1 MSRDEDSSEASPSR
15 PEWPRLIRRPL
26 GIPTRGKTTSGR
38 LRRADQ
44 LLAVVYPF
52 ALRNM
57 HAPFV
62 DLGFGETPITA
73 LDSLQQLRA
82 INPKLQVI
90 GVEIDADRV
99 QAAQPYA
106 RPGLEFRL
114 GGFNLPLAADE
125 VAGVIRALN
134 VLRQY
139 PEADYAASLAV
150 LGSYLAQSGILL
162 EGTSDPPGN
171 LIALNLFVR
180 GGEHLIHDGLAL
192 MANLRQPF
200 APRELQAILPKNYIH
215 HVDPGSPLD
224 EFFGAWSA
232 AWLRAIQTQ
241 ERDPQW
247 VFAQAGIW
255 LREEH
260 GYPVSLRPGLLRR
273 GILLLRSVPGDVN
286 RRILLTGRR

>member
-1 MSRDEDSSEASPSR
+1 MTRNEDSPSR
-15 PEWPRLIRRPL
+15 LGWLRRARRPL
-26 GIPTRGKTTSGR
+26 GILTRGKTTSGR

-44 LLAVVYPF
+44 LLAVAYPF
-52 ALRNM
+52 TLRNM
-57 HAPFV
+57 RAPFI
-62 DLGFGETPITA
+62 DLGYGETPVTA
-73 LDSLQQLRA
+73 LESLQQLRA
-82 INPKLQVI
+82 INPSLRVI

-99 QAAQPYA
+99 QAAQRYA

-171 LIALNLFVR
+171 LMAVSVYLR
-180 GGEHLIHDGLAL
+180 GGVHLIHDGLAL
-192 MANLRQPF
+192 MANLRRPF
-200 APRELQAILPKNYIH
+200 APRDLQAILPKNYIH
-215 HVDPGSPLD
+215 HVEPGSPLD

-241 ERDPQW
+241 ERDPRW

-273 GILLLRSVPGDVN
+273 GILLLRSVPGDVDS
-286 RRILLTGRR
+286 RILLTGRR